1 MRVKACAYDV
11 GMSPLK
17 LRRVADRLRGKRT
30 EEALSILEF
39 IPSPAARA
47 LYKVIRSAC
56 ANAENNFQM
65 ASQLRVCEIFVDK
78 GHTLKRGRAGS
89 RGYFYPILRR
99 SSHVTVV
106 VEGEIIGA

>member
-1 MRVKACAYDV
+1 MRVRACARDV
-11 GMSPLK
+11 GISPLK
-17 LRRVADRLRGKRT
+17 LRRVADRIRGKRT

-47 LYKVIRSAC
+47 LSKVIRSAC

-65 ASQLRVCEIFVDK
+65 ASQLRVCEILVDK

-99 SSHVTVV
+99 SSHITVV